1 LVASIEQPLRLGKV
15 EIAHSRHFHFAERS
29 AYLATRH
36 VADGSQRLLIANKV
50 NAPLDNNTSLVLKGD
65 VLCTA
70 DSVSRMQNRK
80 RQIVRWFA

>member
-1 LVASIEQPLRLGKV
+1 MSP
-15 EIAHSRHFHFAERS
+15 
-29 AYLATRH
+29 
-36 VADGSQRLLIANKV
+36 DGSQRLLIANKV